1 MKPIHRTALASAIAL
16 GLAAPAYAAP
26 QGDAT
31 ELEQIVV
38 TGTRAKD
45 RTVLESAVPIDVITR
60 EDLRRAGAVGQ
71 ELGQVLQNLLPT
83 FNFPRQSNSGGADH
97 VRAGQLRGMSP
108 DQVLVLVNGKRRH
121 TSAIVNLEAKIG
133 KGTNPVDFNSIPLGA
148 IARIEVLRDGAGA
161 QYGSDAIAGVINVI
175 LDDAPTGGEVG
186 FTYGAHRT
194 DFEPTDDTLSD
205 GQTRSFD
212 AEIGIPLS
220 ERGFLRIGFDYT
232 DRAQTERGGP
242 DGIPFFEQQTPANLA
257 LAGRVSYR
265 PGDPAVTAYN
275 GWFNGLFP
283 VGEAFD
289 LYAFGTYN
297 DRESEGAAFFR
308 YPDSSQNFRS
318 VYPQGYRPFTTGDNS
333 DLAATVGARGSG
345 SAWSWDASLGFG
357 RNAFDFG
364 VANSL
369 NASLGPTSPT
379 RFDLGRF
386 VFDQL
391 TANLDATRD
400 IAFGDAGPLLLAV
413 GGELRRETY
422 DTRAGDP
429 ASYAAGPLT
438 DRPVGAQA
446 GPGLSPA
453 DEAESSRTVV
463 GAYADLSGNLTE
475 RLFGGAALRYDRYND
490 FGDAVTGKLSGRYEI
505 APGYAIRG
513 ALSNNFRAP
522 SLAQN
527 SFNFTVTSF
536 GSGGQLRRVRT
547 LAPTNPIAQALG
559 AQELDAETS
568 RNVSLGFTAQP
579 LDGLHARRRPGRF
592 VAHRG
597 RQRRP
602 HRDRCVHL
610 RQDHPAR
617 RARQPAA
624 AGRAWLRR
632 HAVRRRGAQHPARC
646 RTAPARGGLG
656 DLGQRR
662 LDRARPGHAP
672 RQHHPRV
679 QLRRRLRAGT
689 DLRREV
695 PAGRRSRVPLR
706 QPGLAGDR
714 RQQPDRRVPGPVQ
727 RRHQLLR
734 QPAVRRALADRLQR
748 RVLVRPRALRLR
760 LRPCVRAGLARP
772 DAVNQASGLAL
783 AFALALRG
791 RAGLRAALR
800 PDFRAGLRPGLPRRA
815 SAGFSA
821 ASGAAPPAPS
831 RRAWIS
837 RLPTPRR
844 AASAASCSRRG
855 VAFLASQF

>member
-1 MKPIHRTALASAIAL
+1 MKTIHRNALAAAIAL
-16 GLAAPAYAAP
+16 GLAVPVSAAP
-26 QGDAT
+26 QSDAT

-45 RTVLESAVPIDVITR
+45 RTVLESALPIDVITR

-71 ELGQVLQNLLPT
+71 ELGQVLQNLLPA

-161 QYGSDAIAGVINVI
+161 QYGSDAIAGVINII
-175 LDDAPTGGEVG
+175 LDDAPSGGEAG

-194 DFEPTDDTLSD
+194 DFEPTGDTLTD

-212 AEIGIPLS
+212 AEVGIPLS
-220 ERGFLRIGFDYT
+220 ERGFLRIGFDWT

-242 DGIPFFEQQTPANLA
+242 DGIPFFEEQTPANLA
-257 LAGRVSYR
+257 LAGRVNYR

-275 GWFNGLFP
+275 GWFNGQLP

-318 VYPQGYRPFTTGDNS
+318 VYPQGYRPVTTGDNS
-333 DLAATVGARGSG
+333 DVAATIGARGG
-345 SAWSWDASLGFG
+345 AGAWAWDASLGYG

-364 VANSL
+364 VFDSL

-391 TANLDATRD
+391 TANVDATRD
-400 IAFGDAGPLLLAV
+400 VDLGAAEPLLLAV

-453 DEAESSRTVV
+453 DETDASRTVAS
-463 GAYADLSGNLTE
+463 AYADLSGNLTE

-490 FGDAVTGKLSGRYEI
+490 FGDAVTGKLSGRYEV

-513 ALSNNFRAP
+513 AVSNNFRAP

-579 LDGLHARRRPGRF
+579 LDGFELSLDFFQIEVDDRITLSERIGGDDVSAFIQQRF
-592 VAHRG
+592 GVAG
-597 RQRRP
+597 I
-602 HRDRCVHL
+602 D
-610 RQDHPAR
+610 
-617 RARQPAA
+617 
-624 AGRAWLRR
+624 
-632 HAVRRRGAQHPARC
+632 AVNFFTNLVDTRTRGADLVGSW
-646 RTAPARGGLG
+646 RTPVGSGALTVTGACTYAKTTLRDVRDNPPQLAALG
-656 DLGQRR
+656 FDDTLFGVEERNTL
-662 LDRARPGHAP
+662 LDAAP
-672 RQHHPRV
+672 RQRAVASATWANDAWTVLGRV
-679 QLRRRLRAGT
+679 TRHGSTTRVFNFGGGFEPAQTYGAKYQLDAEVEYRFDDQVSVALGGSNLTDEYPDLSSDDINYFGNLPYDVLSPVGFNGAYWYARLRYRF
-689 DLRREV
+689 D
-695 PAGRRSRVPLR
+695 
-706 QPGLAGDR
+706 
-714 RQQPDRRVPGPVQ
+714 
-727 RRHQLLR
+727 
-734 QPAVRRALADRLQR
+734 
-748 RVLVRPRALRLR
+748 
-760 LRPCVRAGLARP
+760 
-772 DAVNQASGLAL
+772 
-783 AFALALRG
+783 
-791 RAGLRAALR
+791 
-800 PDFRAGLRPGLPRRA
+800 
-815 SAGFSA
+815 
-821 ASGAAPPAPS
+821 
-831 RRAWIS
+831 
-837 RLPTPRR
+837 
-844 AASAASCSRRG
+844 
-855 VAFLASQF
+855 

>member
-579 LDGLHARRRPGRF
+579 LDGFDVSLDFFQIEVDDRITLSERIGGDDVSAFIQRQFG
-592 VAHRG
+592 VAGIDSVNFFTNLVDTRT
-597 RQRRP
+597 
-602 HRDRCVHL
+602 
-610 RQDHPAR
+610 
-617 RARQPAA
+617 
-624 AGRAWLRR
+624 
-632 HAVRRRGAQHPARC
+632 RGADLVGSW
-646 RTAPARGGLG
+646 RTEAGSGALTVTGAFTYAKTTLRDVRANPPQLAGLG
-656 DLGQRR
+656 FDDTLFGVEERNTL
-662 LDRARPGHAP
+662 LDAAP
-672 RQHHPRV
+672 RQ
-679 QLRRRLRAGT
+679 RA
-689 DLRREV
+689 V
-695 PAGRRSRVPLR
+695 
-706 QPGLAGDR
+706 
-714 RQQPDRRVPGPVQ
+714 
-727 RRHQLLR
+727 
-734 QPAVRRALADRLQR
+734 
-748 RVLVRPRALRLR
+748 
-760 LRPCVRAGLARP
+760 
-772 DAVNQASGLAL
+772 
-783 AFALALRG
+783 
-791 RAGLRAALR
+791 
-800 PDFRAGLRPGLPRRA
+800 A
-815 SAGFSA
+815 SATWANDDWTVLGRVTRHGSTTRVFNFGGGFEPAQTYGTKYQLDAEVEYRFANRVSLA
-821 ASGAAPPAPS
+821 IGGSNLTDEYPDLSSDDINYFGNLPYDVLSPIGFNGAYWYA
-831 RRAWIS
+831 RVRY
-837 RLPTPRR
+837 
-844 AASAASCSRRG
+844 
-855 VAFLASQF
+855 AFD

>member
-579 LDGLHARRRPGRF
+579 LDGFDVSLDFFQIEVDDRITLSERIGGDDVSAFIQRQFG
-592 VAHRG
+592 VAGIDSVNFFTNLVDTRT
-597 RQRRP
+597 
-602 HRDRCVHL
+602 
-610 RQDHPAR
+610 
-617 RARQPAA
+617 
-624 AGRAWLRR
+624 
-632 HAVRRRGAQHPARC
+632 RGADLVGSW
-646 RTAPARGGLG
+646 RTEAGSGALTVTGAFTYAKTTLRDVRANPPQLAGLG
-656 DLGQRR
+656 FDDTLFGVEERNTL
-662 LDRARPGHAP
+662 LDAAP
-672 RQHHPRV
+672 RQ
-679 QLRRRLRAGT
+679 RA
-689 DLRREV
+689 V
-695 PAGRRSRVPLR
+695 
-706 QPGLAGDR
+706 
-714 RQQPDRRVPGPVQ
+714 
-727 RRHQLLR
+727 
-734 QPAVRRALADRLQR
+734 
-748 RVLVRPRALRLR
+748 
-760 LRPCVRAGLARP
+760 
-772 DAVNQASGLAL
+772 
-783 AFALALRG
+783 
-791 RAGLRAALR
+791 
-800 PDFRAGLRPGLPRRA
+800 A
-815 SAGFSA
+815 SATWANDDWTVLGRVTRHGSTTRVFNFGGGFEPA
-821 ASGAAPPAPS
+821 QTYGAKYQLDAEVEYRFANRVSLAIGGSNLTDEYPDLS
-831 RRAWIS
+831 SDDINYFGN
-837 RLPTPRR
+837 LPYDVLSPIGFNGAYWYARVR
-844 AASAASCSRRG
+844 Y
-855 VAFLASQF
+855 AFD

>member
-1 MKPIHRTALASAIAL
+1 MKTIHRNALPAAIAL
-16 GLAAPAYAAP
+16 ALAAPAFAAS
-26 QGDAT
+26 QSDAT

-60 EDLRRAGAVGQ
+60 DDLRRAGAVGQ

-97 VRAGQLRGMSP
+97 VRAGQLRGLSP

-161 QYGSDAIAGVINVI
+161 QYGSDAIAGVINII
-175 LDDAPTGGEVG
+175 LDAAPTGGEVG
-186 FTYGAHRT
+186 FTWGAHRT

-212 AEIGIPLS
+212 AEVGIPLS
-220 ERGFLRIGFDYT
+220 ERGFLRIGFDWT

-242 DGIPFFEQQTPANLA
+242 DGIPFFEEQTPANLA
-257 LAGRVSYR
+257 LAGRVNYR

-275 GWFNGLFP
+275 GWFNGLLP

-333 DLAATVGARGSG
+333 DVAATVGARGSG
-345 SAWSWDASLGFG
+345 GAWSWDASLGFG

-391 TANLDATRD
+391 TASLDGTRD
-400 IAFGDAGPLLLAV
+400 LDLGASEPLLLAV

-438 DRPVGAQA
+438 ARPIGAQA

-453 DEAESSRTVV
+453 DEAEASRTVV

-522 SLAQN
+522 SLAQD

-547 LAPTNPIAQALG
+547 LAPNNPIAQALG
-559 AQELDAETS
+559 AQGLDAETS

-579 LDGLHARRRPGRF
+579 LDGFDVSLDLF
-592 VAHRG
+592 QIEVD
-597 RQRRP
+597 
-602 HRDRCVHL
+602 DRITLSERIGGDDVS
-610 RQDHPAR
+610 AFI
-617 RARQPAA
+617 
-624 AGRAWLRR
+624 LRR
-632 HAVRRRGAQHPARC
+632 FGVAGIDSVNFFTNLVDTRTRGADLVGSWRNE
-646 RTAPARGGLG
+646 LG
-656 DLGQRR
+656 SGSLTVTGAFTYAKTTLRDVRANPPQLAALGFDDTLFGVEERNTL
-662 LDRARPGHAP
+662 LDAAP
-672 RQHHPRV
+672 RQ
-679 QLRRRLRAGT
+679 RA
-689 DLRREV
+689 V
-695 PAGRRSRVPLR
+695 
-706 QPGLAGDR
+706 
-714 RQQPDRRVPGPVQ
+714 
-727 RRHQLLR
+727 
-734 QPAVRRALADRLQR
+734 
-748 RVLVRPRALRLR
+748 
-760 LRPCVRAGLARP
+760 
-772 DAVNQASGLAL
+772 
-783 AFALALRG
+783 
-791 RAGLRAALR
+791 
-800 PDFRAGLRPGLPRRA
+800 A
-815 SAGFSA
+815 SATWANDDWTVLGRVTRHGSTARVFNFGGGFEPSQTY
-821 ASGAAPPAPS
+821 GAKYQLDAEIEYRFDNRVSVALGGSNLTDEYPDLS
-831 RRAWIS
+831 SDDINYFGN
-837 RLPTPRR
+837 LPYDVLSPIGFNGAYWYARVGYR
-844 AASAASCSRRG
+844 
-855 VAFLASQF
+855 FD

>member
-1 MKPIHRTALASAIAL
+1 MQPIHRTALASAIAL
-16 GLAAPAYAAP
+16 GLAAPAFAAP
-26 QGDAT
+26 RADAT

-45 RTVLESAVPIDVITR
+45 RTVLESAVPIDIITR
-60 EDLRRAGAVGQ
+60 DDLRRAGAVGQ

-97 VRAGQLRGMSP
+97 VRAGQLRGLSP

-161 QYGSDAIAGVINVI
+161 QYGSDAVAGVINII

-194 DFEPTDDTLSD
+194 DFEPTDDTLTD

-242 DGIPFFEQQTPANLA
+242 DGIPFFEEQTPANLA
-257 LAGRVSYR
+257 LAGRVNYR

-275 GWFNGLFP
+275 GWLNAQLP

-333 DLAATVGARGSG
+333 DVAATVGARGTG
-345 SAWSWDASLGFG
+345 SAWSWDTSLGFG

-400 IAFGDAGPLLLAV
+400 LDLGASEPLLLAV

-453 DEAESSRTVV
+453 DEAEASRTVV

-505 APGYAIRG
+505 APGYAVRG

-522 SLAQN
+522 SLAQD

-547 LAPTNPIAQALG
+547 LSPNNPIAQALG

-579 LDGLHARRRPGRF
+579 LDGFDVSLDFFQIEVDDRITLSERIGGADVSAFIQQQFG
-592 VAHRG
+592 VAGIDSVNFFTNLVDTRT
-597 RQRRP
+597 
-602 HRDRCVHL
+602 
-610 RQDHPAR
+610 
-617 RARQPAA
+617 
-624 AGRAWLRR
+624 
-632 HAVRRRGAQHPARC
+632 RGADLVGAW
-646 RTAPARGGLG
+646 RTEAGSGALTVTGAFTYAKTTLRDVRDNPPQLAALG
-656 DLGQRR
+656 FDDTLFGVEERNTL
-662 LDRARPGHAP
+662 LDAAP
-672 RQHHPRV
+672 RQRAVGSVTWANDDWTLLGRV
-679 QLRRRLRAGT
+679 TRHGSTTRVFNFGGGFEPAQTYGAKYQL
-689 DLRREV
+689 
-695 PAGRRSRVPLR
+695 
-706 QPGLAGDR
+706 
-714 RQQPDRRVPGPVQ
+714 
-727 RRHQLLR
+727 
-734 QPAVRRALADRLQR
+734 
-748 RVLVRPRALRLR
+748 
-760 LRPCVRAGLARP
+760 
-772 DAVNQASGLAL
+772 DAEAEYRFGNGVSLAL
-783 AFALALRG
+783 GGSNLTDEY
-791 RAGLRAALR
+791 
-800 PDFRAGLRPGLPRRA
+800 PDLSSEDINYFGNLPYDVL
-815 SAGFSA
+815 SPIGFN
-821 ASGAAPPAPS
+821 GAYWYA
-831 RRAWIS
+831 RVRWN
-837 RLPTPRR
+837 
-844 AASAASCSRRG
+844 
-855 VAFLASQF
+855 FE